1 MADEGSLTELRM
13 VTREVIAASEGIYE
27 KNSEEIFSTMKSL
40 LCLSIVA
47 KREGWQS
54 LEKLVNGDEKMLSI
68 LEEDMQKCVPE
79 FLEKFPILHRGI
91 YYFINGMD
99 GSIYLDVLMNKY
111 YAQHYTGLEAYLN
124 ILGINVLHEM
134 REARKTRIMW
144 ILLRSFVPFEYG
156 DAFDA
161 TVREDGY
168 VKEDVKSTIGLWAK

>member
-1 MADEGSLTELRM
+1 MSEEGNMTELRIA
-13 VTREVIAASEGIYE
+13 TREVIAASKGIYE
-27 KNSEEIFSTMKSL
+27 EHSGKIFSTMKSL
-40 LCLSIVA
+40 LCISIVA
-47 KREGWQS
+47 KREGWQA

-79 FLEKFPILHRGI
+79 FLESFPILKRGI

-124 ILGINVLHEM
+124 ILGINMLHEM

-144 ILLRSFVPFEYG
+144 ILMRSFVPFEYG
-156 DAFDA
+156 DAFD
-161 TVREDGY
+161 TEVREEGY
-168 VKEDVKSTIGLWAK
+168 VKEDVKSTIGLWAR